1 MCIGNIFGG
10 RPSRVYIPPPPRANP
25 AIAERS
31 ASDRARGLEDQA
43 KASQARKKQLQAG
56 LGRRSLLSSTSGG
69 YLSNSSSDSRLG

>member
-10 RPSRVYIPPPPRANP
+10 RPSRVYIPPPPRP
-25 AIAERS
+25 DPSIAATLER
-31 ASDRARGLEDQA
+31 DRTRGLDEQQTA
-43 KASQARKKQLQAG
+43 TKARKQQLQAG